1 MTGEMTAQRIRPRR
15 PDHQRSRLRGLLL
28 PKWEESERMTF
39 PTSAHT
45 SPGHPISSSHPTST
59 GLASTGLA
67 STVQSGSH
75 RGGSPTCTNAA
86 PISRSDEGD
95 HQREKLQFAL
105 AIALT
110 RGDRQRE
117 QLLREQ
123 IAALGGYC
131 EEPGT

>member
-1 MTGEMTAQRIRPRR
+1 
-15 PDHQRSRLRGLLL
+15 
-28 PKWEESERMTF
+28 MTF
-39 PTSAHT
+39 PTPAHAT
-45 SPGHPISSSHPTST
+45 AHAAALTTPGHPI
-59 GLASTGLA
+59 
-67 STVQSGSH
+67 GSH

-117 QLLREQ
+117 LVLREQ

>member
-1 MTGEMTAQRIRPRR
+1 M
-15 PDHQRSRLRGLLL
+15 

-39 PTSAHT
+39 PTAAHSASHST
-45 SPGHPISSSHPTST
+45 PPPTTPGHTTSSAQ
-59 GLASTGLA
+59 AST
-67 STVQSGSH
+67 H
-75 RGGSPTCTNAA
+75 RSGSPTCTSSV

-105 AIALT
+105 AVALT
-110 RGDRQRE
+110 RGDRHRE
-117 QLLREQ
+117 QVLREQ

>member
-1 MTGEMTAQRIRPRR
+1 MTGEMTARRLRPRR
-15 PDHQRSRLRGLLL
+15 PDHLRSRLWGLLL
-28 PKWEESERMTF
+28 PRWEESEQMTF
-39 PTSAHT
+39 PTSAHNT
-45 SPGHPISSSHPTST
+45 PGHP
-59 GLASTGLA
+59 A
-67 STVQSGSH
+67 GSH
-75 RGGSPTCTNAA
+75 RGGPPTCTNAV